1 MAKTTPGGV
10 DDVPG
15 WRAAGS
21 GAVTWQQDI
30 LKDFTF
36 LFLLGAY
43 MIRRYRHGYI
53 VRTIDIDLRIY
64 DNSDDDNEHHIRK
77 NDTQEW

>member
-1 MAKTTPGGV
+1 MMCQ
-10 DDVPG
+10 DDALLV
-15 WRAAGS
+15 RALLLGS
-21 GAVTWQQDI
+21 I
-30 LKDFTF
+30 
-36 LFLLGAY
+36 GAY

-77 NDTQEW
+77 NDTQE

>member
-1 MAKTTPGGV
+1 
-10 DDVPG
+10 
-15 WRAAGS
+15 
-21 GAVTWQQDI
+21 
-30 LKDFTF
+30 
-36 LFLLGAY
+36 

-77 NDTQEW
+77 NDTQE